1 MQSPAGGQTGLEARN
16 GRLLM
21 VIPAVLRVEDGRVL
35 LDEHYANNLRS
46 YLNSFEHVVV
56 ASPAFEKPQKNLI
69 PLEQVEGHERTT
81 VHVLPLP
88 YREDRY
94 LRHRGNVRRLLD
106 HEIAAADFVML
117 SPHSAF
123 DWSTLAG
130 VTALESGRRYGM
142 EADWDLQSVWAEI
155 IRDMPAGARKL
166 RQSLWLKLHTPSF
179 MKVLE
184 GSSLAL
190 LQGAAV
196 FDAYRNR
203 APNPHRVLN
212 VQISDEDRIDVEV
225 LARKAEEI
233 LKGAPLRI
241 AYAGRMIS
249 MKGPFDWLSCLERL
263 RKQKVPFVATWLGDG
278 DLRTE
283 FEERM
288 RSSRLENVLSL
299 PGNVARDK
307 VRETVERSHLFVFCH
322 KTQES
327 PRCLLEALALG
338 TPLVGYDSLH
348 ARNLTTAEGG
358 GVFVDMND
366 VDGLASAV
374 AALNVDRPRLAT
386 LMRSAFASAQ
396 TFDREAAIQERITLI
411 KQYLG
416 R

>member
-21 VIPAVLRVEDGRVL
+21 VIPAILRVEDGNVL

-56 ASPAFEKPQKNLI
+56 ASPAFETPQKNLI
-69 PLEQVEGHERTT
+69 PLERVEGHERTT

-94 LRHRGNVRRLLD
+94 LRHRRKVRRLID
-106 HEIAAADFVML
+106 HEIAAADYVMV

-130 VTALESGRRYGM
+130 IAALESGRRYGM
-142 EADWDLQSVWAEI
+142 EADWDLQAVWAGI
-155 IRDMPAGARKL
+155 IRDMPAGTRKL
-166 RQSLWLKLHTPSF
+166 RQYVWLKLHTPSF

-190 LQGAAV
+190 LQGATV
-196 FDAYRNR
+196 FNAYRGR
-203 APNPHRVLN
+203 APNPHQVLN
-212 VQISDEDRIDVEV
+212 VQISDNDRIDVEV
-225 LARKAEEI
+225 LAGKVKEV
-233 LKGAPLRI
+233 LTGSPLRI

-249 MKGPFDWLSCLERL
+249 MKGPIDWLSCLDRL
-263 RKQKVPFVATWLGDG
+263 HKHKVQFAATWLGDG
-278 DLRTE
+278 DLRTAFNE
-283 FEERM
+283 IV
-288 RSSRLENVLSL
+288 RSFGLEDIVSL
-299 PGNVARDK
+299 PGNVTRSQ
-307 VRETVERSHLFVFCH
+307 VRETVENSHLFLFCH

-348 ARNLTTAEGG
+348 ARNLTATRGG
-358 GVFVDMND
+358 GVFVNMND

-374 AALNVDRPRLAT
+374 VALNGDRPHLAT
-386 LMRSAFASAQ
+386 LMRSAFASAR
-396 TFDREAAIQERITLI
+396 TFDREAAIEERIILI